1 MTQLGW
7 RGRQRAALVHF
18 APWIGVAWGALLGMG
33 LGALLPWS
41 LAQTAGVLLG
51 GLVGWR
57 LGSRINSSQGR

>member
-1 MTQLGW
+1 
-7 RGRQRAALVHF
+7 LVHF
-18 APWIGVAWGALLGMG
+18 APWIGAAWGALLGMG

-51 GLVGWR
+51 GLLGWR